1 MGRIKTGVI
10 GAGKV
15 GQFHANA
22 YAASPH
28 SEFAG
33 VCDFLPER
41 AEAFAKKYGI
51 KAYTSI
57 EDMAKDGIQAVSIC
71 TPHPIHR
78 DAAVRAA
85 RAGMHVIIEKPL
97 ASSLE
102 DCDAII
108 AAARESGVTGAT
120 VCQRRYFA
128 PCRRIRKAIDEGKIG
143 TPILGQIN
151 MFGWR
156 SMEYYAS
163 DPWRGTWDGEGGG
176 VLVNQA
182 PHQLDLLLWY
192 MGEID
197 ELYGAWATLNH
208 PELEVDDTA
217 LALIRFKS
225 GALGSIIVSNSVNPA
240 LYGKVHIFGS
250 NGASVGVQTDG
261 GQMFIAGMSSIT
273 EPPVLDLWTVPGE
286 EGKLNEY
293 IREDSEY
300 FLGLENSTEYFHL
313 LEIDDFLTCILEGRE
328 PLITLE
334 DGRRTVELFTAIYR
348 SNRDRRPVRFPL
360 AAENGDDFDGRKLAR

>member
-71 TPHPIHR
+71 TPHPIHC

-143 TPILGQIN
+143 TPILGQVN

-273 EPPVLDLWTVPGE
+273 EPPVLDLWSVPGE

>member
-1 MGRIKTGVI
+1 MSKIKTGVI

-15 GQFHANA
+15 GHFHAHA
-22 YAASPH
+22 YIASPY
-28 SEFAG
+28 SEFSG
-33 VCDFLPER
+33 VCDASPER
-41 AEAFAKKYGI
+41 AKAFSDQYGV
-51 KAYTSI
+51 KAYATI

-78 DAAVRAA
+78 EAAVRAA

-108 AAARESGVTGAT
+108 AAAKETGVTGAT
-120 VCQRRYFA
+120 ICQRRYFA
-128 PCRRIRKAIDEGKIG
+128 PCLRIRKAIDEGKIG
-143 TPILGQIN
+143 KPILGQIN

-273 EPPVLDLWTVPGE
+273 EPPVLDLWSVPGE
-286 EGKLNEY
+286 EGKLEQY
-293 IREDSEY
+293 VEEDSKY

-313 LEIDDFLTCILEGRE
+313 LEINDFLSSIQAGKQ

-348 SNRDRRPVRFPL
+348 SNRDRKPVKFPL
-360 AAENGDDFDGRKLAR
+360 VPENGADYDGRKKI